1 MKTKVL
7 FVINPISGVHKS
19 KKAERYISE
28 LINKD
33 RFDISVIYTEHKG
46 HGIDIS
52 RDNAGKYDII
62 AAVGGD
68 GTVNEVAMGL
78 VDSNTDTALAII
90 PTGSGNGLA
99 RHMGIKMNLKKNL
112 LQFNSYKKYSADTVS
127 LNGNFFMNVSGT
139 GFDAHVADIFNTFGQ
154 RGLKNYAKVT
164 IKEFF
169 NYKPAKYTIT
179 DENNNTI
186 TTEAFTI
193 SFANSSQFGNN
204 AYISPQADISDGLI
218 DIVIVK
224 RFPVWRTPILAI
236 QMFTKNM
243 HKSRYI
249 TILRGRKFI
258 INSGTPQPVHLDG
271 DSIKTTFPVNLNIN
285 SSSIMLYGPGKR

>member
-7 FVINPISGVHKS
+7 FIINPISGVHKS
-19 KKAERYISE
+19 KKAEKYISE
-28 LINKD
+28 LINKE
-33 RFDISVIYTEHKG
+33 RFDISLMYTEHKG

-52 RDNAGKYDII
+52 RENAGKYDII

-78 VDSNTDTALAII
+78 AGNTDTALAII

-99 RHMGIKMNLKKNL
+99 RHMGIKMSLKKNL
-112 LQFNSYKKYSADTVS
+112 KRFNNYKKFSADTVS

-139 GFDAHVADIFNTFGQ
+139 GFDAHVADVFNTFGQ

-169 NYKPAKYTIT
+169 SYKPAKYTIT
-179 DENNNTI
+179 DDNNNTI
-186 TTEAFTI
+186 TTEAFAI

-224 RFPVWRTPILAI
+224 RFPVWKTPVLAI
-236 QMFTKNM
+236 RMFTKSM
-243 HKSRYI
+243 HKSRYT
-249 TILRGRKFI
+249 TILRGKKFI
-258 INSGTPQPVHLDG
+258 IDSETPQPVHLDG

-285 SSSIMLYGPGKR
+285 HGNIMIYGPGER